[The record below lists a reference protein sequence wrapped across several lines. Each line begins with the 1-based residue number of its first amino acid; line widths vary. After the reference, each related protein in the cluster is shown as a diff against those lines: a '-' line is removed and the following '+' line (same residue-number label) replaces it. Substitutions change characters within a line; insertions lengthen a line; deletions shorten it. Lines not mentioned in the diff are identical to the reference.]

1 MAEKWQHFRE
11 QLRSFWEKLPRAA
24 RIAIPCVSAVV
35 FAALLVLPRLFAPR
49 MVPLF
54 TGMSPEEAA
63 QVVDLLQEKQVRY
76 ELAAG
81 GTAILVPAD
90 QVYELRLEVAG
101 AGLPGDSVV
110 GFELLNQTNLGLTDF
125 ERRAR
130 YNWALQGELTRT
142 IEKMEGVDEARVH
155 LVIPESSVFVREEE
169 PPSASVF
176 LKLKPGYSLSPVQV
190 RAIITLVSRSVP
202 GLKEKDVAV
211 VDQNGRLLSAGLENP
226 SSPASGLSTAA
237 ASERLALTRQFER
250 ETEERIRSML
260 EQVFGLGQAVV
271 RVSAVLDFDLR
282 EERQE
287 QFSPAPGSDRGLLRS
302 EQVEL
307 ETSTSSLEAGAAGVP
322 GISSNVP
329 GYLTVD
335 AAASPQASGEK
346 SLTIR
351 NYELNRIE
359 SYYVPAPGRVNR
371 LSVAVILNRRLEPA
385 EQAQVEAA
393 VASAAGIVRERG
405 DQLTIATVP
414 FSTTASSP
422 QSGSEEGRQPLPTGL
437 VLGALALALLI
448 TAGALGLLYRGK
460 RAKELRARPSFAETL
475 NGIAAEGSTGE
486 EAVGVATPAA
496 GGRGE
501 GGPGPGRTGQ
511 ALAGIDLLPG
521 RAEAANEEDR
531 LRQQLQEQV
540 ARLAREDPEGFL
552 RTLRGWLV
560 SDVTRRGRRVGGR

>member
-1 MAEKWQHFRE
+1 MSAKWQHIRD
-11 QLRSFWEKLPRAA
+11 QVRDFWSKLPQSA
-24 RIAIPCVSAVV
+24 RIAIPGVSVLV
-35 FAALLVLPRLFAPR
+35 FIALLLLPRLFAPR

-54 TGMSPEEAA
+54 TGLSPEEAA
-63 QVVDLLQEKQVRY
+63 QVVELLQEKQVRY

-81 GTAILVPAD
+81 GTAILVPANK
-90 QVYELRLEVAG
+90 VYELRLEVAG

-142 IEKMEGVDEARVH
+142 IKKLEGVDDARVH
-155 LVIPESSVFVREEE
+155 LVIPQSSVFVREEQ

-176 LKLKPGYSLSPVQV
+176 LKLRPGYSLSPVQV
-190 RAIITLVSRSVP
+190 RAIVTLVSRSVP

-211 VDQNGRLLSAGLENP
+211 VDQNGRLLSSGLDSLAAP
-226 SSPASGLSTAA
+226 DSGLSTVA

-287 QFSPAPGSDRGLLRS
+287 QFSPASGSDRGLVRS
-302 EQVEL
+302 EQVET
-307 ETSTSSLEAGAAGVP
+307 EISSSSLEAGAAGVP

-329 GYLTVD
+329 GYATVE
-335 AAASPQASGEK
+335 AAGAPQTSGEK
-346 SLTIR
+346 SLIIR
-351 NYELNRIE
+351 NYELNRTE
-359 SYYVPAPGRVNR
+359 SYYVPAPGRLNR

-414 FSTTASSP
+414 FSGTGTASP
-422 QSGSEEGRQPLPTGL
+422 QSGPAESNRAWPTGF
-437 VLGALALALLI
+437 VLAAVVLALVI
-448 TAGALGLLYRGK
+448 TGVFLGLLYRSIRGHG
-460 RAKELRARPSFAETL
+460 RATRPSFAETL
-475 NGIAAEGSTGE
+475 NGLGAEGSAE
-486 EAVGVATPAA
+486 EELAGREIPAA
-496 GGRGE
+496 GV
-501 GGPGPGRTGQ
+501 PGAAGQ
-511 ALAGIDLLPG
+511 GITGIDLLPG
-521 RAEAANEEDR
+521 GAQTANEEEM
-531 LRQQLQEQV
+531 LRRQLQQQV

-560 SDVTRRGRRVGGR
+560 SETSRRGRRGGGR